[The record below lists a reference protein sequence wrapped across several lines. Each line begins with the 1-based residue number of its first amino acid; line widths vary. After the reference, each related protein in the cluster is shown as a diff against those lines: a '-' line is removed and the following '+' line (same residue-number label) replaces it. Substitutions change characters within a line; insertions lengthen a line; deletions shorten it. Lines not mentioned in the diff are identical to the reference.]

1 MGLIQQI
8 VTLAEKKEQKPLQDA
23 NGFWYYP
30 EQPEGTRLA
39 TLEDIAKGNFKKG
52 APLLCHGF
60 HSNRFE
66 CYRSKGEVS
75 DELREF
81 IIQERVYLF
90 TEQ

>member
-1 MGLIQQI
+1 MSLIKEI
-8 VTLAEKKEQKPLQDA
+8 MSTGEKKETKPIQDD

-39 TLEDIAKGNFKKG
+39 TMEDIAKGNFKKG

-60 HSNRFE
+60 QSNRFE

-81 IIQERVYLF
+81 IRMERVYLF
-90 TEQ
+90 AD